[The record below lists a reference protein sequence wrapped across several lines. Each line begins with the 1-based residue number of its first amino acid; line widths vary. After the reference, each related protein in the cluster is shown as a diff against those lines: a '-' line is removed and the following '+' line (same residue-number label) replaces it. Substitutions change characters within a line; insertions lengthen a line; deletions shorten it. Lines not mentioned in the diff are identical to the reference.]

1 MRKISIIAIIV
12 LLVVLTTVCFISCK
26 KDETPVEP
34 TPVFTGVKVY
44 FLNDYVTNVQEVTI
58 TDAVTTLEY
67 TYDQVKDAD
76 EGLIT
81 LLDISGKDYSKTSG
95 GIYTQLNT
103 VILSNEEAAAG
114 TRIRVFTNVDEDK
127 LDSDTAQ
134 TIRIEGQVLTQTNK
148 LPELLNLKESTY
160 ILVAKVQV

>member
-1 MRKISIIAIIV
+1 MKKISIISIIV

-81 LLDISGKDYSKTSG
+81 LLDISGKEYAKKDVNHYKR
-95 GIYTQLNT
+95 LNT
-103 VILSNEEAAAG
+103 VILTDEEIASN

-134 TIRIEGQVLTQTNK
+134 TSRVERHVLTQTNK

>member
-103 VILSNEEAAAG
+103 VIISNEEAAN

-148 LPELLNLKESTY
+148 LPELLNFKESTY